1 MFKKLIAA
9 VAVAGCLALFVPQA
23 ANAEMIVKPGHR
35 TTSLTQAPQTATATS
50 QTVDRISS
58 RLASDGVYADQLAT
72 AVASGNTKAVS
83 QLFAS
88 EGAVVQSVDQVA
100 QTDLVIQVRV
110 TVCVSYG
117 GYRVCGTII
126 VTVEL

>member
-1 MFKKLIAA
+1 MFKKLLAA
-9 VAVAGCLALFVPQA
+9 VAVAGCLALFAPQA

-35 TTSLTQAPQTATATS
+35 TTSVAQAPQTASVTS

-58 RLASDGVYADQLAT
+58 RLASDGAYADQLAST
-72 AVASGNTKAVS
+72 VAAGNTKAIS

-88 EGAVVQSVDQVA
+88 EGAVVQSVDQVS
-100 QTDLVIQVRV
+100 QSDLVVQVRV

-126 VTVEL
+126 ATGEL